1 MTPRLQSLY
10 TFVLVARNGSMKE
23 AARSLAITPGA
34 VSQRIR
40 DLETRHGGRLFARSR
55 TGVSLTEAGRRLLD
69 QLDQAFATIEEV
81 SARCLQTGQANHL
94 RINAAAGFASSWLVP
109 RLGAFTG
116 ANPEISIS
124 IETEAR
130 LVDFRHEPVDLGI
143 RHGLGRYPGLTA
155 YRIAAPD
162 MVVVA
167 SPKLLDAGPPL
178 RAPADCLNFTL
189 LQDQHRRD
197 WPLWFKALG
206 VSADG
211 ARYGPSFS
219 DDGLLV
225 RAAAEGQGL
234 ALVREFYMSDGYL
247 AGKIVRAL
255 DVSCPVEF
263 AYYLVGLPAT
273 FERPAVKRFLAWMIP
288 EALPAFRSSDS
299 RHALPLAE

>member
-40 DLETRHGGRLFARSR
+40 DLEMRHGGRLFERGRA
-55 TGVSLTEAGRRLLD
+55 GVDLTDAGRKLFD

-81 SARCLQTGQANHL
+81 SGRDLQSDQPGRL

-109 RLGAFTG
+109 RLGAFTR

-143 RHGLGRYPGLTA
+143 RHGLGRYPGLMA
-155 YRIAAPD
+155 HRIAAPD
-162 MVVVA
+162 MIVVG
-167 SPKLLDAGPPL
+167 SPALLDAGPPL
-178 RAPADCLNFTL
+178 RAPADCLKYIL
-189 LQDQHRRD
+189 LQDHHKRD

-206 VSADG
+206 VSAAG

-234 ALVREFYMSDGYL
+234 ALVREFYASDHLL
-247 AGKIVRAL
+247 AGRIKRAL

-263 AYYLVGLPAT
+263 AYYLVGLPET
-273 FERPAVKRFLAWMIP
+273 FQRPAVKRFMAWLIP
-288 EALPAFRSSDS
+288 DPLPV
-299 RHALPLAE
+299 P

>member
-34 VSQRIR
+34 ISQRIR
-40 DLETRHGGRLFARSR
+40 DLEMRHGGRLFERGRA
-55 TGVSLTEAGRRLLD
+55 GVKLTDAGKTLFD
-69 QLDQAFATIEEV
+69 QLDQAFATIEDV
-81 SARCLQTGQANHL
+81 SVASLQSDQRGRL

-109 RLGAFTG
+109 RLGAFTR

-143 RHGLGRYPGLTA
+143 RHGLGQYPGLVA
-155 YRIAAPD
+155 HRIAAPD
-162 MVVVA
+162 LIVVG
-167 SPKLLDAGPPL
+167 SPALLDAGPPL
-178 RAPADCLNFTL
+178 REPADCLNFIL
-189 LQDQHRRD
+189 LQDRHKRD
-197 WPLWFKALG
+197 WPLWFNALG
-206 VSADG
+206 VSAAG

-234 ALVREFYMSDGYL
+234 ALVREFYASDHLL
-247 AGKIVRAL
+247 AGKIKRAL
-255 DVSCPVEF
+255 DISCPVEF
-263 AYYLVGLPAT
+263 AYYLVGLPET
-273 FERPAVKRFLAWMIP
+273 FQRPAVKRFMAWLIP
-288 EALPAFRSSDS
+288 DSLPA
-299 RHALPLAE
+299 P